1 MNVQNL
7 TVKLLYFYFFRGYAG
22 GGQSFFLV
30 PDFALLLLL
39 GRGFFSINYVKSCN
53 KIRCQWFGV
62 FFVWGIKDNR
72 FPRDSSWR
80 MVRAGF
86 LNFSH

>member
-1 MNVQNL
+1 MCRILPLNS
-7 TVKLLYFYFFRGYAG
+7 LYFYFFRGYAG
-22 GGQSFFLV
+22 GAKASSWCRILRSTTIGTG
-30 PDFALLLLL
+30 D
-39 GRGFFSINYVKSCN
+39 FFSINYVKSCN
-53 KIRCQWFGV
+53 KIRCQWFGI
-62 FFVWGIKDNR
+62 FFVWGIKDNC